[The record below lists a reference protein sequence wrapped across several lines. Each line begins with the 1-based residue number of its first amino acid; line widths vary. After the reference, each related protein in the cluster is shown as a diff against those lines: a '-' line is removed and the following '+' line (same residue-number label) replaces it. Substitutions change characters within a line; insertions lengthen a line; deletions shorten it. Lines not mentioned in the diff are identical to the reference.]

1 MKFNFFH
8 LMPYPDYD
16 KLPHEWPVS
25 THGIDSTR
33 IQALYNEYIDEMVDA
48 ENYGFD
54 WVGCNE
60 HHFSP
65 YGLMSNPN
73 LIAGA
78 LARQTSKA
86 KIAIVGN
93 LLPLLNPV
101 RVAEEYAMIDVMSG
115 GRLIAGFLRGIPHE
129 YIAYNIPPSESRS
142 RLREATE
149 LIIKCWTEDEP
160 FGWEG
165 EHYQFPAISIWPKPI
180 QKPHPRIL
188 MSASNAESAEFV
200 AKMRA
205 IMGITLIQD
214 LSIAKAAVEN
224 FKRTASSYGWEPTPD
239 DILVGQQICIA
250 DTDEEARHHMAA
262 AQTYFHQTLMRP
274 QRSAQQLVLGQSR
287 YYTEADAGENFQK
300 RLATLRGRTV
310 EEQIEAGSIICGSPQ
325 SVIKQIK
332 RLRQELDCGLL
343 NLTIKVGNMPG
354 SVVRRGMEL
363 FRDRVAPEVAG
374 L

>member
-73 LIAGA
+73 LIAGV

-93 LLPLLNPV
+93 LLPLLNPI

-165 EHYQFPAISIWPKPI
+165 EHYQFPAVSIWPKPI

-224 FKRTASSYGWEPTPD
+224 FKKTARSYGWEPTPD

-363 FRDRVAPEVAG
+363 FRDRIAPEVAG

>member
-25 THGIDSTR
+25 THGIDSRR
-33 IQALYNEYIDEMVDA
+33 IQALYREYVDEMVDA

-60 HHFSP
+60 HHYSP
-65 YGLMSNPN
+65 YGLMANPN

-78 LARQTSKA
+78 LARQTEKA

-93 LLPLLNPV
+93 LLPLLNPI

-115 GRLIAGFLRGIPHE
+115 GRLVAGFLRGIPHE

-149 LIIKCWTEDEP
+149 LIIKAWTEDEP

-165 EHYQFPAISIWPKPI
+165 EHYQFPAVSIWPKPI
-180 QKPHPRIL
+180 QKTHPRIL
-188 MSASNAESAEFV
+188 MSASKEESAEFV

-214 LSIAKAAVEN
+214 LGVARKAIDFFRKTSN
-224 FKRTASSYGWEPTPD
+224 SYGWDPTPD

-250 DTDEEARHHMAA
+250 DTDEEAKEHMAA

-274 QRSAQQLVLGQSR
+274 QRSAQQLVLQQSR
-287 YYTEADAGENFQK
+287 YYTGSEVGENFQK
-300 RLATLRGRTV
+300 RLATLRNRTV
-310 EEQIEAGSIICGSPQ
+310 DEQIEAGSIICGSPD
-325 SVIKQIK
+325 SVVRQIT
-332 RLRQELDCGLL
+332 RLNRELGCGLL

>member
-25 THGIDSTR
+25 THGIDSRR
-33 IQALYNEYIDEMVDA
+33 IQALYNEYVDEMADA

-60 HHFSP
+60 HHYSP
-65 YGLMSNPN
+65 YGLMANPN

-93 LLPLLNPV
+93 LLPLLNPI

-149 LIIKCWTEDEP
+149 LIIKAWTEDEP

-165 EHYQFPAISIWPKPI
+165 EHYQFPAVSIWPKPI

-188 MSASNAESAEFV
+188 MSASNEESAEFV

-214 LSIAKAAVEN
+214 LGAARKAIDH
-224 FKRTASSYGWEPTPD
+224 FKNVARGYGWDPTPD

-250 DTDEEARHHMAA
+250 DTDEEAREHMAA

-274 QRSAQQLVLGQSR
+274 QRSAQQLVLQQSR
-287 YYTEADAGENFQK
+287 YYTGSDVGENFQK
-300 RLATLRGRTV
+300 RLATLRSRTV
-310 EEQIEAGSIICGSPQ
+310 DEQIEAGSIICGSPQ
-325 SVIKQIK
+325 SVVKQIT
-332 RLRQELDCGLL
+332 RLNQELGCGLL

-363 FRDRVAPEVAG
+363 FRDRVAPHVAG

>member
-16 KLPHEWPVS
+16 KVPHEWPVS
-25 THGIDSTR
+25 THEIDSHR
-33 IQALYNEYIDEMVDA
+33 IHDLYKEYVDEMADA
-48 ENYGFD
+48 EDYGFD

-60 HHFSP
+60 HHYSP
-65 YGLMSNPN
+65 YGLMANPN
-73 LIAGA
+73 LVASA
-78 LARQTSKA
+78 LAQRTKKA
-86 KIAIVGN
+86 KIAVVGN
-93 LLPLLNPV
+93 LLPLLNPI

-115 GRLIAGFLRGIPHE
+115 GRLVAGFLRGIPHE
-129 YIAYNIPPSESRS
+129 YIAYNIPPSQSRS

-149 LIIKCWTEDEP
+149 LIIKAWTEDEP

-165 EHYQFPAISIWPKPI
+165 EHYQFPAVSIWPKPI

-188 MSASNAESAEFV
+188 MSASNEESAEFV

-205 IMGITLIQD
+205 IMGVTLIQD
-214 LSIAKAAVEN
+214 LGAAKRAIEH
-224 FKRTASSYGWEPTPD
+224 FKSVARGCGWEPTPD

-250 DTDEEARHHMAA
+250 DTDEEAKHHMAS
-262 AQTYFHQTLMRP
+262 AQAYFHQTLMRP
-274 QRSAQQLVLGQSR
+274 QRSAQQLVLQQSR
-287 YYTEADAGENFQK
+287 YYTESNAGEAFQK

-310 EEQIEAGSIICGSPQ
+310 EEQIEAGSIICGSPE
-325 SVIKQIK
+325 SVVAQIK
-332 RLRQELDCGLL
+332 RLRQELGCGLL
-343 NLTIKVGNMPG
+343 NLTIKVGNMPT

-363 FRDRVAPEVAG
+363 FRDRIAPEVAG

>member
-33 IQALYNEYIDEMVDA
+33 IQALYNEYLDEMVDA

-115 GRLIAGFLRGIPHE
+115 GRLVAGFLRGIPHE

-165 EHYQFPAISIWPKPI
+165 EHYQFPTISIWPKPI

-214 LSIAKAAVEN
+214 LSIAKAAIEN
-224 FKRTASSYGWEPTPD
+224 FKKTARSYGWEPTPD

-250 DTDEEARHHMAA
+250 DTDEEAKHHMAA

-325 SVIKQIK
+325 SVIRQIK

>member
-8 LMPYPDYD
+8 LMPFPDYD
-16 KLPHEWPVS
+16 KVPHEWPVS
-25 THGIDSTR
+25 THGIDSHR
-33 IQALYNEYIDEMVDA
+33 IHDLYKEYVGEMADA

-60 HHFSP
+60 HHYSP

-73 LIAGA
+73 LVASA
-78 LARQTSKA
+78 LAMQTKNA
-86 KIAIVGN
+86 RIAVVGN

-115 GRLIAGFLRGIPHE
+115 GRLVAGFLRGIPHE

-149 LIIKCWTEDEP
+149 LIIKAWTEDEP

-165 EHYQFPAISIWPKPI
+165 EHYQFPAVSIWPKPI

-188 MSASNAESAEFV
+188 MSASNEESAEFV

-205 IMGITLIQD
+205 IMGVTLIQD
-214 LSIAKAAVEN
+214 LGAAKKAIDY
-224 FKRTASSYGWEPTPD
+224 FKTTARKYGWEPTPD

-250 DTDEEARHHMAA
+250 DTDEEARHHMAS
-262 AQTYFHQTLMRP
+262 AQAYFHQTLMRP
-274 QRSAQQLVLGQSR
+274 NRTAQQLVLQQSR
-287 YYTEADAGENFQK
+287 YYTESNAGENFQK

-310 EEQIEAGSIICGSPQ
+310 EEQIEAGSIICGGPE
-325 SVIKQIK
+325 SVIAQIK
-332 RLRQELDCGLL
+332 RLRGELGCGLL
-343 NLTIKVGNMPG
+343 NLTVKVGNMPT

-363 FRDRVAPEVAG
+363 FRDRIAPEVAG

>member
-8 LMPYPDYD
+8 LMPYPGFDRE
-16 KLPHEWPVS
+16 PHEWPVS
-25 THGIDSTR
+25 TDGIVSENLTGIYR
-33 IQALYNEYIDEMVDA
+33 EYLDQMAAA

-60 HHFSP
+60 HHFTP
-65 YGLMSNPN
+65 YGLMANPN
-73 LIAGA
+73 LMASV
-78 LARQTSKA
+78 LAMQTKKA
-86 KIAIVGN
+86 KIAVVGN

-129 YIAYNIPPSESRS
+129 YIAYNIAPDESRS

-149 LIIKCWTEDEP
+149 LILKCWTEEEP

-165 EHYQFPAISIWPKPI
+165 EHYQFPAVSIWPKPI

-200 AKMRA
+200 AKMKA

-214 LSIAKAAVEN
+214 IETAKGAVKH
-224 FKRTASSYGWEPTPD
+224 FKAVSAGYGWEPTSD
-239 DILVGQQICIA
+239 DILVGQQFCLA
-250 DTDEEARHHMAA
+250 DTDEEAKEHMAR
-262 AQTYFHQTLMRP
+262 AQEYFHQTLMRP
-274 QRSAQQLVLGQSR
+274 QREAQQLVLQQSR
-287 YYTEADAGENFQK
+287 YYEGSDVGEKFQT
-300 RLATLRGRTV
+300 RLATLRSRTV
-310 EEQIEAGSIICGSPQ
+310 DEQIEAGSIICGGPE
-325 SVIKQIK
+325 SVVKQIK
-332 RLRQELDCGLL
+332 RLRSELDCGLL
-343 NLTIKVGNMPG
+343 NLTVKVGNLPD

>member
-165 EHYQFPAISIWPKPI
+165 EHYQFPAVSIWPKPI

-224 FKRTASSYGWEPTPD
+224 FKKTARSYGWEPTPD

-300 RLATLRGRTV
+300 RLAALRGRTV

>member
-33 IQALYNEYIDEMVDA
+33 IQALYNEYLDEMVDA

-115 GRLIAGFLRGIPHE
+115 GRLVAGFLRGIPHE

-165 EHYQFPAISIWPKPI
+165 EHYQFPAVSIWPKPI

-214 LSIAKAAVEN
+214 LSIAKAAIEN
-224 FKRTASSYGWEPTPD
+224 FKKTARSYGWEPTPD

-325 SVIKQIK
+325 SVIRQIK

-343 NLTIKVGNMPG
+343 NLTVKVGNMPG

>member
-16 KLPHEWPVS
+16 QVPHEWPVS
-25 THGIDSTR
+25 THGIDSNR
-33 IQALYNEYIDEMVDA
+33 IQGLYREYIDQMAEA
-48 ENYGFD
+48 ENHGFD

-60 HHFSP
+60 HHYSP
-65 YGLMSNPN
+65 YGLMANPN
-73 LIAGA
+73 LVASG
-78 LARQTSKA
+78 LATRTNSA
-86 KIAIVGN
+86 KIAVVGN
-93 LLPLLNPV
+93 LLPLLNPI

-129 YIAYNIPPSESRS
+129 YIAYNISPDESRS

-165 EHYQFPAISIWPKPI
+165 EHYQYPAVSIWPKPI

-188 MSASNAESAEFV
+188 MSASNEESAEFV

-205 IMGITLIQD
+205 IMGITLIQNLD
-214 LSIAKAAVEN
+214 AAKSAVKH
-224 FKRTASSYGWEPTPD
+224 FKTVSRGYGWDPTPD
-239 DILVGQQICIA
+239 DILVGQQFCLC
-250 DTDEEARHHMAA
+250 DTDDEAREHMQA

-274 QRSAQQLVLGQSR
+274 QRNAQQLVLQQSR
-287 YYTEADAGENFQK
+287 YYTGSDVGENFQK
-300 RLATLRGRTV
+300 RLATLRSRSV
-310 EEQIEAGSIICGSPQ
+310 DEQIEAGSIICGGPD
-325 SVIKQIK
+325 SVVKQIT
-332 RLRQELDCGLL
+332 RLRDELGCGII
-343 NLTIKVGNMPG
+343 NLTVKVGNLPDG
-354 SVVRRGMEL
+354 VVRRGMEL
-363 FRDRVAPEVAG
+363 FRDKVAPRVSG

>member
-93 LLPLLNPV
+93 LLPLLNPI

-165 EHYQFPAISIWPKPI
+165 EHYQFPAVSIWPKPI

-224 FKRTASSYGWEPTPD
+224 FKKTARSYGWGPTPD

-363 FRDRVAPEVAG
+363 FRDRIAPEVAG

>member
-25 THGIDSTR
+25 THGIDSRR
-33 IQALYNEYIDEMVDA
+33 IQGLYNEYIDEMVDA

-60 HHFSP
+60 HHYSP

-93 LLPLLNPV
+93 LLPLLNPI

-142 RLREATE
+142 RLREAAE
-149 LIIKCWTEDEP
+149 LIIKAWTEDEP

-165 EHYQFPAISIWPKPI
+165 EHYQFPAVSIWPKPI

-205 IMGITLIQD
+205 IMGITLIQN
-214 LSIAKAAVEN
+214 IGAAKDAVDY
-224 FKRTASSYGWEPTPD
+224 FKKTARSYGWEPTPD

-250 DTDEEARHHMAA
+250 DTDEEAKHHMAS

-310 EEQIEAGSIICGSPQ
+310 DEQIEAGSIICGSPE
-325 SVIKQIK
+325 SVVKQIR

-363 FRDRVAPEVAG
+363 FRDRVAPEVAS

>member
-8 LMPYPDYD
+8 LMPYPDYN

-115 GRLIAGFLRGIPHE
+115 GRLVAGFLRGIPHE

-165 EHYQFPAISIWPKPI
+165 EHYRFPAISIWPKPI

-224 FKRTASSYGWEPTPD
+224 FKKTARSYGWEPTPD

-250 DTDEEARHHMAA
+250 DTDEAARHHMAA

-310 EEQIEAGSIICGSPQ
+310 EEQIEAGSIICGSPR

>member
-101 RVAEEYAMIDVMSG
+101 RVAEEYAMIDVMSD

-165 EHYQFPAISIWPKPI
+165 EHYQFPAVSIWPKPI

-224 FKRTASSYGWEPTPD
+224 FKKTARSYGWEPTPD

-287 YYTEADAGENFQK
+287 YYTEADAGESFQK
-300 RLATLRGRTV
+300 RLATLRSRTV

>member
-93 LLPLLNPV
+93 LLPLLNPI

-224 FKRTASSYGWEPTPD
+224 FKKTARSYGWEPTPD

-354 SVVRRGMEL
+354 GVVRRGMEL

>member
-115 GRLIAGFLRGIPHE
+115 GRLVAGFLRGIPHE

-224 FKRTASSYGWEPTPD
+224 FKKTARSYGWEPTPD

-325 SVIKQIK
+325 SVIRQIK
-332 RLRQELDCGLL
+332 RLRRELDCGLL

>member
-25 THGIDSTR
+25 THGIDSRR
-33 IQALYNEYIDEMVDA
+33 IQALYNEYVDEMADA

-60 HHFSP
+60 HHYSP
-65 YGLMSNPN
+65 YGLMANPN

-78 LARQTSKA
+78 LARQTKKA
-86 KIAIVGN
+86 NIAIVGN
-93 LLPLLNPV
+93 LLPLLNPI

-115 GRLIAGFLRGIPHE
+115 GRLVAGFLRGIPHE

-149 LIIKCWTEDEP
+149 LIIKAWTEDEP

-165 EHYQFPAISIWPKPI
+165 EHYQFPAVSIWPKPI

-188 MSASNAESAEFV
+188 MSASNEESAEFV

-214 LSIAKAAVEN
+214 LGAARKAIEH
-224 FKRTASSYGWEPTPD
+224 FKNVARGYGWEPTPD

-250 DTDEEARHHMAA
+250 DTDEEAREHMAA

-274 QRSAQQLVLGQSR
+274 QRSAQQLVLQQSR
-287 YYTEADAGENFQK
+287 YYTGSDVGENFQK
-300 RLATLRGRTV
+300 RLATLRNRTV
-310 EEQIEAGSIICGSPQ
+310 DEQIEAGSIICGSPE
-325 SVIKQIK
+325 SVVKQIT
-332 RLRQELDCGLL
+332 RLNQELGCGLL

-363 FRDRVAPEVAG
+363 FRDRVAPHVAG

>member
-8 LMPYPDYD
+8 LMPYPDYEGT
-16 KLPHEWPVS
+16 PHEWPVS
-25 THGIDSTR
+25 THGVDSHR
-33 IQALYNEYIDEMVDA
+33 IHDLYNEYIDEMVAA
-48 ENYGFD
+48 ENCGFD

-60 HHFSP
+60 HHYSP

-73 LIAGA
+73 LVAGA

-93 LLPLLNPV
+93 LLPLLNPI
-101 RVAEEYAMIDVMSG
+101 RVAEEYAMLDVMSG
-115 GRLIAGFLRGIPHE
+115 GRLVAGFLRGIPHE

-149 LIIKCWTEDEP
+149 LIIKAWTEDEP

-165 EHYQFPAISIWPKPI
+165 EHYQFPAVSIWPKPI

-188 MSASNAESAEFV
+188 MSASNEESAEFV
-200 AKMRA
+200 AKTRA
-205 IMGITLIQD
+205 IMGVTLIQD
-214 LSIAKAAVEN
+214 IAAAKRAIEH
-224 FKRTASSYGWEPTPD
+224 FKSVARIYGWEPTPD

-250 DTDEEARHHMAA
+250 DTDEEARELMAS
-262 AQTYFHQTLMRP
+262 AQTYFHQTLMRAN
-274 QRSAQQLVLGQSR
+274 RTAQQLVLQQSR
-287 YYTEADAGENFQK
+287 YYTESDAGEKFQK

-310 EEQIEAGSIICGSPQ
+310 EEQVEAGSIICGSPE
-325 SVIKQIK
+325 SVVSQIT
-332 RLRQELDCGLL
+332 RLHKELGCGLL
-343 NLTIKVGNMPG
+343 NLTVKIGNLPT
-354 SVVRRGMEL
+354 SAVRHGMEL
-363 FRDRVAPEVAG
+363 FRDRIAPHVSG

>member
-86 KIAIVGN
+86 NIAIVGN

-115 GRLIAGFLRGIPHE
+115 GRLVAGFLRGIPHE

-224 FKRTASSYGWEPTPD
+224 FKKTARSYGWEPTPD

-250 DTDEEARHHMAA
+250 DTDEEARHHMAS

-363 FRDRVAPEVAG
+363 FRDRIAPEVAG

>member
-224 FKRTASSYGWEPTPD
+224 FKKTARSYGWEPTPD

-287 YYTEADAGENFQK
+287 YYTEADAGEKFQK

-363 FRDRVAPEVAG
+363 FRDHVAPEVAG